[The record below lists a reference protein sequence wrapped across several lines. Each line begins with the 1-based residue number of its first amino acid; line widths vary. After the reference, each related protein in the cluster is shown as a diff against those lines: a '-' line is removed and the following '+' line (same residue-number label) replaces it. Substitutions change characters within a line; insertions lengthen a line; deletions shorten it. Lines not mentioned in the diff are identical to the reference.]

1 MSHSLIQKR
10 KTKNYAGAVITI
22 GFIILLKMLVLL
34 SGCTSEFDQSTTL
47 SSADNSASYSSRNAN
62 SFKEIEVEKGELK
75 IDPKL
80 MRVLEKLADTDE
92 IDVLLYPRGQV
103 SENLEKF
110 LLDKKKEG
118 LLDYN
123 VLQIANFIAIK
134 GQKVVILEIANRDD
148 VSRITNNPR
157 FTTQ

>member
-1 MSHSLIQKR
+1 MHSLIQKR
-10 KTKNYAGAVITI
+10 KTKNYAGAVITF

-47 SSADNSASYSSRNAN
+47 PSADKSASYSSRNAN

-103 SENLEKF
+103 SENLERF
-110 LLDKKKEG
+110 LLGKKKEG

-123 VLQIANFIAIK
+123 TLQIANLIAIK

>member
-1 MSHSLIQKR
+1 M
-10 KTKNYAGAVITI
+10 
-22 GFIILLKMLVLL
+22 
-34 SGCTSEFDQSTTL
+34 
-47 SSADNSASYSSRNAN
+47 
-62 SFKEIEVEKGELK
+62 EKGELK

-103 SENLEKF
+103 SENLEGF
-110 LLDKKKEG
+110 LLGKKKEG

-123 VLQIANFIAIK
+123 TLQIANLIAIK